1 MSQKRTG
8 CGCLVLVLIAIAA
21 IIFGVL
27 YYLRTRRTE
36 EQLPPPSGGQ
46 MNVHVLDI
54 GQGDSIL
61 IRTPS
66 NKAVLIDA
74 GNPGNGKKIL
84 AALNGYGVTQI
95 ELLVATHAHADH
107 IGAAD
112 EVIKGIPVK
121 QVLDS
126 GVENDTKNY
135 ADFLEAIDTRMNAP
149 DKYKTAEPGQ
159 RFDLGDGV
167 FLTVL
172 APTQPLFKKE
182 DLRGGGNEPNAN
194 SIITRLDYG
203 EFSMLLTGDAE
214 AQTED
219 RLIQAG
225 ARLEADVLKV
235 GHHGSRYATSEDLIE
250 RGRFKDA
257 VISDGEDNRY
267 GHPSQDALDRLRAGK
282 VNIYRT
288 DLQGEI
294 TITSNGSERY
304 QITTAREASTSDI
317 ATGRKP
323 ERDDSSRT
331 GFIQYGDFG
340 PARRPTQADGNTDN
354 RNRNANRNANMSS
367 RRNANNNNRGR

>member
-1 MSQKRTG
+1 M
-8 CGCLVLVLIAIAA
+8 LIVIAI

-27 YYLRTRRTE
+27 YYLRTRDTE
-36 EQLPPPSGGQ
+36 EKLPPPSGGQ
-46 MNVHVLDI
+46 LNVHVLDI

-66 NKAVLIDA
+66 NRAVLIDA

-84 AALNGYGVTQI
+84 AALNGYGVSQI
-95 ELLVATHAHADH
+95 DLLVATHAHADH

-112 EVIKGIPVK
+112 EVIKGIAVK

-126 GVENDTKNY
+126 GVANDTKNY
-135 ADFLEAIDTRMNAP
+135 ADFLEAIDTRMSDP
-149 DKYKTAEPGQ
+149 DTYLIARKKYLTAEPNQ
-159 RFDLGDGV
+159 RCDLGDGV

-194 SIITRLDYG
+194 SIIMRLDYG
-203 EFSMLLTGDAE
+203 EFSMLFTGDAE

-235 GHHGSRYATSEDLIE
+235 GHHGSRYATSEDFIE
-250 RGRFKDA
+250 RGRFADA
-257 VISDGEDNRY
+257 IISNGEDNRY
-267 GHPSQDALDRLRAGK
+267 GHPSQEVLDRLRAGK

-304 QITTAREASTSDI
+304 EIKAAREAAPGDI

-323 ERDDSSRT
+323 ERDDSART

-340 PARRPTQADGNTDN
+340 PARRPTQANANTNN
-354 RNRNANRNANMSS
+354 RNRNANNNANTPS
-367 RRNANNNNRGR
+367 RRAANGNANGNNRGR